1 MKERPSTL
9 SEILEEEVASKYTL
23 SARACEGILNRAA
36 KRGKGLPEVLERAL
50 KKQKERMKR
59 EENGSVG
66 NPQN

>member
-1 MKERPSTL
+1 MREEPSYL
-9 SEILEEEVASKYTL
+9 SEILEEKADEKYTL

-50 KKQKERMKR
+50 KKQIERMKR

>member
-1 MKERPSTL
+1 M
-9 SEILEEEVASKYTL
+9 SEILEEETDPKYTL

-50 KKQKERMKR
+50 RKQIERLKR
-59 EENGSVG
+59 EKNGSVG

>member
-1 MKERPSTL
+1 MKEKPSTL
-9 SEILEEEVASKYTL
+9 SEILEENVDPKYTL

-50 KKQKERMKR
+50 KKQIERPKR